1 MNNTGDRSFGI
12 NLKLGSPMTTSFTAK
27 IQTVTEIT
35 RSIKV
40 LLENGFAFVSVC
52 GEVSNLKKPY
62 SGHLY
67 FTLQD
72 QGAQIKAVLFKTQ
85 RRYLPTDIADGNQVI
100 CRGRISVYEPRGDYQ
115 LVVDAVELAGAGGR
129 QAAYEQLKERLYQEG
144 LFAEAH
150 KKKLPL
156 LPKGIAL
163 ITSPRGAA
171 VHDFLTVAA
180 RRFPS
185 IPIEIH
191 PVSVQGDNAAA
202 EVIKALRL
210 AVTRVSCDVIVI
222 CRGGGSV
229 EDLWPFNNEELAR
242 AVYQSPLPIVSAI
255 GHEIDFTILDFV
267 ADHRSPT
274 PTAAAEFV
282 LPEQSKLQQQVWQYR
297 LRQQTILKEKL
308 ANHRHRLSLQNR
320 LLGNP
325 TNTINNCRMR
335 IDFLLPRLRRSFES
349 QLATRQQRVNNQ
361 RAVIARHNPQLI
373 MERHRT
379 HLANLRQRLIDLSQR
394 HVERL
399 RGVVH
404 QQSTLIRSLGPLAV
418 LERGY
423 AIVQKIP
430 DQKIIRSSR
439 EVNAGGRLEVRLH
452 EGRLECEVTTIR
464 S

>member
-1 MNNTGDRSFGI
+1 
-12 NLKLGSPMTTSFTAK
+12 MTTPFAARV
-27 IQTVTEIT
+27 QTVTEIT

-52 GEVSNLKKPY
+52 GEVSNLKQPY

-67 FTLQD
+67 FTLKD
-72 QGAQIKAVLFKTQ
+72 REAQIKAVLFKAQ
-85 RRYLPTDIADGNQVI
+85 RRYLPDDIADGEQVV

-115 LVVDAVELAGAGGR
+115 LVVDSVEFAGAGDR
-129 QAAYEQLKERLYQEG
+129 QAAYEQLKEKLYQEG

-150 KKKLPL
+150 KRKLPL

-171 VHDFLTVAA
+171 VHDFLTAAA

-191 PVSVQGDNAAA
+191 PVPVQGDNAAA
-202 EVIKALRL
+202 EISKAIKTACSRDQ
-210 AVTRVSCDVIVI
+210 SDVIVI
-222 CRGGGSV
+222 CRGGGSA
-229 EDLWPFNNEELAR
+229 EDLWPFNNEDLAR
-242 AVYQSPLPIVSAI
+242 TVYLSSIPVVSAI

-282 LPEQSKLQQQVWQYR
+282 LPEQSHLQHLVRQHS
-297 LRQQTILKEKL
+297 LRQRSILTEKVSSY
-308 ANHRHRLSLQNR
+308 RHRLSLQNR

-325 TNTINNCRMR
+325 TSAIDTFRMR
-335 IDFLLPRLRRSFES
+335 IDYMLSRLRQGIDR
-349 QLATRQQRVNNQ
+349 QLTAKEQRLNGQ
-361 RAVIARHNPQLI
+361 RAILARHNPQQI
-373 MERHRT
+373 MTRHLT
-379 HLANLRQRLIDLSQR
+379 KLTNLRHRLIDLNQR
-394 HVERL
+394 QLDRRIVA
-399 RGVVH
+399 V
-404 QQSTLIRSLGPLAV
+404 QQCSALIRSFSPLAV

-430 DQKIIRSSR
+430 GKKIIRSSK
-439 EVNAGGRLEVRLH
+439 EASEGDRLEIRLH
-452 EGRLECEVTTIR
+452 EGGVECEVTTILPQ
-464 S
+464 